1 MLRRTEMYREFE
13 RRWLSRPVE
22 DISQNFHIL
31 EALWSEAV
39 TLGVFAPA
47 DPLEGIE
54 VDVRVAR
61 AWNCVPRAVATDRPS
76 I

>member
-1 MLRRTEMYREFE
+1 MYREFQ
-13 RRWLSRPVE
+13 RQWLARPVE
-22 DISQNFHIL
+22 DISQNFRIL
-31 EALWSEAV
+31 EALWAEAV
-39 TLGVFAPA
+39 ALGVFAAA

-61 AWNCVPRAVATDRPS
+61 AWNCVPRAAATDRPK